1 MYNFETE
8 LKFEGAIAESY
19 NDILLTEIIDFKNNY
34 EKQIEKYLNKIYST
48 NKDFNLFLDE
58 MYRDLYEADKIMLD
72 WYFNEGEIIFE
83 KLGQDILLSDI
94 EEKLYI
100 QINNIIKGLTKIF
113 NILWERNKEDRMDD
127 IYKWIM
133 DVPYL
138 LLNKIEQVGV
148 EKRMQENIEISIE
161 YNQNDYEEFDFP
173 IEENTILA
181 A

>member
-1 MYNFETE
+1 
-8 LKFEGAIAESY
+8 
-19 NDILLTEIIDFKNNY
+19 
-34 EKQIEKYLNKIYST
+34 
-48 NKDFNLFLDE
+48 
-58 MYRDLYEADKIMLD
+58 
-72 WYFNEGEIIFE
+72 
-83 KLGQDILLSDI
+83 
-94 EEKLYI
+94 
-100 QINNIIKGLTKIF
+100 
-113 NILWERNKEDRMDD
+113 MDD